1 MDTPKLL
8 LTAQDIDQMAGEHKV
23 HFLNPNAERLNKSLG
38 DAVGLQYL
46 GVHIIHVDTG
56 KESTEYHLHHYEE
69 EAVYVLSGSGTL
81 IIGGD
86 QYPIAHGDFFGFP
99 RNTAAHSIINDGTQT
114 LICLVMGQRL
124 DQDVTDYPKQGKR
137 LYRNSG
143 EWNLVDLKDISVL
156 RKPRD
161 GS

>member
-69 EAVYVLSGSGTL
+69 EAAEIGYVSS
-81 IIGGD
+81 
-86 QYPIAHGDFFGFP
+86 
-99 RNTAAHSIINDGTQT
+99 
-114 LICLVMGQRL
+114 
-124 DQDVTDYPKQGKR
+124 
-137 LYRNSG
+137 
-143 EWNLVDLKDISVL
+143 
-156 RKPRD
+156 
-161 GS
+161 